1 MYMGGMVI
9 GYIILGFGAGKL
21 PGMEKIEN
29 THTNTKH
36 GCGNEGGGGN
46 EAVQNIKCRL

>member
-1 MYMGGMVI
+1 MGGMVI